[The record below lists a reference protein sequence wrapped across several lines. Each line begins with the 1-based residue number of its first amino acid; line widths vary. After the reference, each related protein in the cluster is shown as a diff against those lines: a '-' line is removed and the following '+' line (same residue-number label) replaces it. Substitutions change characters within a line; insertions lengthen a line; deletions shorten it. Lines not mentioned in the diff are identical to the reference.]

1 MLTCQQ
7 LINSL
12 TDYLDGQLP
21 LTQRAAFE
29 LHLALCRNCRS
40 YRHNFT
46 TTIAVSKQ
54 AFADSAESD
63 PASVSEDLVQ
73 AILKSRRAE

>member
-7 LINSL
+7 LIEFL

-21 LTQRAAFE
+21 LTQRAAFG

-40 YRHNFT
+40 YLHNFKT
-46 TTIAVSKQ
+46 MIAVSKQ
-54 AFADSAESD
+54 AFADSAEPV
-63 PASVSEDLVQ
+63 PASVPEDLVQ

>member
-7 LINSL
+7 LIDFL

-29 LHLALCRNCRS
+29 MHLALCPNCRS
-40 YRHNFT
+40 YLHNFKA
-46 TTIAVSKQ
+46 TIAASKR
-54 AFADSAESD
+54 AFAESSE
-63 PASVSEDLVQ
+63 PVPTSVPEDLVQ
-73 AILKSRRAE
+73 AILKSRRSE